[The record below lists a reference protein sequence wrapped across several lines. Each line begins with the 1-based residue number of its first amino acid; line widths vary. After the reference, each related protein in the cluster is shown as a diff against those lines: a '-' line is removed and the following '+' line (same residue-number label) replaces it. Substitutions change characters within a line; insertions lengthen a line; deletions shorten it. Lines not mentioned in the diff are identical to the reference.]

1 MKLNYINYEVEILII
16 YDSKLQSLTFAIRR
30 KWTVVMIA
38 DINNGPFIESEIL
51 KASIPFLNKYLTVLY
66 SWFKYLSKR

>member
-38 DINNGPFIESEIL
+38 HINNGPFIEAEIL
-51 KASIPFLNKYLTVLY
+51 KASIPFLNNYLTVLY
-66 SWFKYLSKR
+66 SWF